1 MIVVERGEREGEGG
15 SFFDYN
21 YGMEGENCLGIA
33 VASLK
38 LVALRLLDREMERK
52 GGRLP
57 EVGVLGFGL
66 LAWG

>member
-15 SFFDYN
+15 SFFNYN
-21 YGMEGENCLGIA
+21 CGMEGKKCLEIG

-38 LVALRLLDREMERK
+38 LVALRLLDRKLERK

-57 EVGVLGFGL
+57 EVGCLV
-66 LAWG
+66 